1 MTLNEFLQDADEW
14 HQERFVVVCQSS
26 LTFPWASFIISEVA
40 GRVGRILVRGAS
52 AMLGLRVVRAY
63 VQYDQELVAL
73 PAPNSEKM
81 MAIFEKSSKE
91 QAAGFLGPWAS
102 KSQMDAKCGINGWR
116 AMKRFAVFQAGSN
129 S

>member
-1 MTLNEFLQDADEW
+1 M
-14 HQERFVVVCQSS
+14 
-26 LTFPWASFIISEVA
+26 
-40 GRVGRILVRGAS
+40 LVKGS
-52 AMLGLRVVRAY
+52 TNF

-73 PAPNSEKM
+73 PAPSSEKM

-102 KSQMDAKCGINGWR
+102 KSQMDAKYGINGWR

-129 S
+129 SWRCIDNG